1 MTIIKGFINIACN
14 VNKVQRNGIMFSKLL
29 NEIGHFSACC
39 IIRPSIVSSD
49 VFAVAACRFVI
60 SSLTQFH
67 STLCPKKVSPLMF
80 DNNFGKN
87 VDRFSKFFQQLI
99 RMKIPYVYTTKIFI
113 SRAVCCYPT
122 L

>member
-1 MTIIKGFINIACN
+1 
-14 VNKVQRNGIMFSKLL
+14 
-29 NEIGHFSACC
+29 
-39 IIRPSIVSSD
+39 
-49 VFAVAACRFVI
+49 
-60 SSLTQFH
+60 
-67 STLCPKKVSPLMF
+67 MF

-122 L
+122 LWNSKTKKITEFSR